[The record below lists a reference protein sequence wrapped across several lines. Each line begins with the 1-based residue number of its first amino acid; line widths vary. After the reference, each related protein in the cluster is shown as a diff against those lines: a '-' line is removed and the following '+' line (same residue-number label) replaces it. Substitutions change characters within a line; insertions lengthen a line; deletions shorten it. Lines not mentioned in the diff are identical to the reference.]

1 MFYKFNLTDALLF
14 ISAFA
19 SLVYSEI
26 YFFDGG
32 QAKIALYHVT

>member
-26 YFFDGG
+26 LFFDGHEN
-32 QAKIALYHVT
+32 QAIL